1 MIVATASQSMTAS
14 PFVGASQDGHRSAVM
29 LPIIDVFRDGDES
42 VDRAIG
48 VERLPSVCQRFEPA
62 VMA

>member
-1 MIVATASQSMTAS
+1 
-14 PFVGASQDGHRSAVM
+14 M